1 MDIVIRHPNAL
12 HSDNVMAYDN
22 AVSAL
27 GKICQFHRDSID
39 AAQVR
44 SIFVPMSSGLLKCH
58 FFLSQWTLFLAFVP
72 SWSYICFWISF
83 RIFFQKI
90 KDIQQKCR
98 TSLVTCYEAQVPS
111 RYGQD
116 RYDIS

>member
-1 MDIVIRHPNAL
+1 
-12 HSDNVMAYDN
+12 MAYDN

-44 SIFVPMSSGLLKCH
+44 SIFVAVFWPSQVSLFPFSVDFVSGICPFIWRKWRPLL
-58 FFLSQWTLFLAFVP
+58 LFL
-72 SWSYICFWISF
+72 SYICFWISF
-83 RIFFQKI
+83 KIFFQKI
-90 KDIQQKCR
+90 KDIQQKCI

-111 RYGQD
+111 RYGVH